1 MNIYQRIL
9 MNQYAIMKEKEEIKW
24 DDDDWH
30 PNESIYTCLKIYS
43 KEKPKSNDSKDNT
56 QCC

>member
-1 MNIYQRIL
+1 

-30 PNESIYTCLKIYS
+30 PNESIYTCFIRYS
-43 KEKPKSNDSKDNT
+43 KEKPNSNDSKNNT
-56 QCC
+56 Q